1 MPADVARLP
10 VTIAPAE
17 GEAIDGFLERLAA
30 VNDITH
36 PDLTRRLRTGHA
48 STAFLTVAPDPQTA
62 SNLASL
68 AVLDT
73 AAISAATLSGLPGI
87 DTTGLNPRDRA
98 SWRIVASRGWPPER
112 GTALCPSCFR
122 ADGLWRLAW
131 RHPWVTTCARH
142 RCRLVGICPGCGLRF
157 RSHRTPMRVDLPRE
171 VCGNPDKGRGQNCL
185 QLLADLDADPAPDAV
200 LATQRRIDAA
210 LNGERVTVLGEAF
223 EPGPYLDEV
232 KALTVLM
239 LHLATQPGAD
249 EWVSWA
255 NAARVDRCRSG
266 AGRGARW
273 GLAPPEDLALRG
285 DALAAADAI
294 LSQPDLEN
302 AAEALHPWTEL
313 TPACTDGQ
321 LGWLADHTTKTPTLS
336 RLVMSATAARR
347 RLSTLLDHDAPGRLP
362 VAAIPQVLP
371 AAIYARHL
379 SGMLD
384 VREQTGRLFA
394 SLCLARR
401 YALAKTWSEAATRLH
416 LPAETGNKSAR
427 ACSGDVLV
435 RPDAFVN
442 AIDDVAAHLDADI
455 DHRLRE
461 SAVRHLAATSAWYRH
476 WARRHHRGSHV
487 TSRSYAITW
496 LWTEHAHG
504 HVDFSPGWQHPPDH
518 HDRARCRAYS
528 ARLSPAAR
536 QALTALASTT
546 PITTTTRTTS

>member
-10 VTIAPAE
+10 VTIAPAA

-30 VNDITH
+30 VNGITH
-36 PDLTRRLRTGHA
+36 PNLTRRLQTGHA

-62 SNLASL
+62 SNLAAL

-73 AAISAATLSGLPGI
+73 AAISAATLSGMPGI
-87 DTTGLNPRDRA
+87 DTTGLEPRDRA
-98 SWRIVASRGWPPER
+98 SWRIFASRGWPPES

-142 RCRLVGICPGCGLRF
+142 RRRLVGTCPACGLRF
-157 RSHRTPMRVDLPRE
+157 RSHRTPMRAVDLPHE
-171 VCGNPDKGRGQNCL
+171 ICGNPDGSRGQNCH
-185 QLLADLDADPAPDAV
+185 QRLADLDADPAPDAV
-200 LATQRRIDAA
+200 LATQRRVDAA
-210 LNGERVTVLGEAF
+210 LNGDRVTVLGQAL
-223 EPGPYLDEV
+223 EPDAYLGEV
-232 KALTVLM
+232 KTLTVLM
-239 LHLATQPGAD
+239 LHLATQSGAE
-249 EWVSWA
+249 EWVAWA

-273 GLAPPEDLALRG
+273 GLAPPEDLTLRG
-285 DALAAADAI
+285 DALGAADAI
-294 LSQPDLEN
+294 LTQPDLET
-302 AAEALHPWTEL
+302 AAEVLHPWTEL
-313 TPACTDGQ
+313 TPACNDGQ
-321 LGWLADHTTKTPTLS
+321 LGWLADHTSMTPTLS

-371 AAIYARHL
+371 ADLYAHRL
-379 SGMLD
+379 SEMLD
-384 VREQTGRLFA
+384 VRQQTGRLFA

-401 YALAKTWSEAATRLH
+401 YARARTWSEAATGLG
-416 LPAETGNKSAR
+416 LPAETGIKTAR

-455 DHRLRE
+455 DHRVRE
-461 SAVRHLAATSAWYRH
+461 SAVRHLARRSGWYRQ
-476 WARRHHRGSHV
+476 WARRHHPGSHA
-487 TSRSYAITW
+487 TSRSYASTW
-496 LWTEHAHG
+496 LWTEYAHG
-504 HVDFSPGWQHPPDH
+504 HVDVSPGWHHAPDH

-546 PITTTTRTTS
+546 PMTTTRTTP